1 MISISEF
8 GVINNSEFRIPN
20 SELKENS
27 EFRTLNRVMKEAYI
41 VSSVRTAIGK
51 APRGTLRNVRPD
63 DLGATAVTGAIA
75 NVPKLEP
82 AQIEDVIM
90 GCAFPEG
97 EQGFNLG
104 RVVAQRAGLPDSV
117 PGCTVNRFCA
127 SGLQTIAMAS
137 QAIMTGQAD
146 LIVAG
151 GAESMSLMPMGGNY
165 LSPNPELMSNSP
177 NTYITM
183 GITAE
188 NVAKEYN
195 ISRHDQDQFALR
207 SHKRALAA
215 ISRDRFQAEIIPVK
229 FKETVYV
236 EGKPQTLERIFEVDE
251 GPRSDTSMEA
261 LAKLKPVFH
270 AQGTVTAGNSSQM
283 SDGAAAAVV
292 MSMRM
297 MNQLKVRPMAKL
309 LGYAVAGVAPEIMG
323 IGPVAAVPKV
333 LKQVGLTL
341 NDIGLIELNEAFAGQ
356 SLAVIRKLG
365 LDEDI
370 INVNG
375 GAIALGHP
383 LGCTGAKLTATI
395 LHEMQRRGIRYGM
408 VTMCIGGGMGAAG
421 VFENLM
427 L

>member
-1 MISISEF
+1 
-8 GVINNSEFRIPN
+8 
-20 SELKENS
+20 
-27 EFRTLNRVMKEAYI
+27 MKEAYI

-51 APRGTLRNVRPD
+51 APRGTLHNVRPD
-63 DLGATAVTGAIA
+63 DLGATAVKGAIA
-75 NVPKLEP
+75 KIPNLDPTK
-82 AQIEDVIM
+82 IEDVIM

-104 RVVAQRAGLPDSV
+104 RIVAQGAGLPDSV

-137 QAIMTGQAD
+137 QTVMTGQAD
-146 LIVAG
+146 IIVAG

-165 LSPNPELMSNSP
+165 LSPNPELIAKSP

-183 GITAE
+183 GLTAE
-188 NVAKEYN
+188 NVAREYH
-195 ISRHDQDQFALR
+195 ISRQDQDQFALR
-207 SHKRALAA
+207 SHKKALAA
-215 ISRDRFQAEIIPVK
+215 INRGKFKAEIVPVK
-229 FKETVYV
+229 FKETIYNN
-236 EGKPQTLERIFEVDE
+236 GKTETIDRVFEVDE

-270 AQGTVTAGNSSQM
+270 AKGTVTAGNSSQM
-283 SDGAAAAVV
+283 SDGAAATVV
-292 MSMRM
+292 MSQKML
-297 MNQLKVRPMAKL
+297 NQLRLKPIAKL

-333 LKQVGLTL
+333 LEQVGLTL
-341 NDIGLIELNEAFAGQ
+341 HDIGLIELNEAFAGQ

-383 LGCTGAKLTATI
+383 LGCTGAKLTATL

-408 VTMCIGGGMGAAG
+408 ITMCVGGGMGAAG
-421 VFENLM
+421 VFENL

>member
-1 MISISEF
+1 
-8 GVINNSEFRIPN
+8 
-20 SELKENS
+20 
-27 EFRTLNRVMKEAYI
+27 MKEAYI

-51 APRGTLRNVRPD
+51 APRGTLHNVRPD
-63 DLGATAVTGAIA
+63 DLGATAVKGAIA
-75 NVPKLEP
+75 KIPNLDPEL
-82 AQIEDVIM
+82 IEDVIM

-104 RVVAQRAGLPDSV
+104 RIVARGAGLPDSV

-137 QAIMTGQAD
+137 QAITTGQAEV
-146 LIVAG
+146 IVAG

-165 LSPNPELMSNSP
+165 LSPNPGLIAESP
-177 NTYITM
+177 DTYITM

-188 NVAKEYN
+188 NVAREYN

-207 SHKRALAA
+207 SHKKALTA
-215 ISRDRFQAEIIPVK
+215 INRGYFKAEIVPVK
-229 FKETVYV
+229 FQETIYV
-236 EGKPQTLERIFEVDE
+236 DGKTQTIERVFEVDE
-251 GPRSDTSMEA
+251 GPRSNTSMEA

-270 AQGTVTAGNSSQM
+270 VKGTVTAGNSSQM
-283 SDGAAAAVV
+283 SDGAAATLI
-292 MSMRM
+292 MSMKMLNELRI
-297 MNQLKVRPMAKL
+297 KPIAKL

-341 NDIGLIELNEAFAGQ
+341 HDIGLIELNEAFAGQ

-370 INVNG
+370 VNVNG

-383 LGCTGAKLTATI
+383 LGCTGAKLTATL

-408 VTMCIGGGMGAAG
+408 ITMCVGGGMGAAG
-421 VFENLM
+421 VFENLI

>member
-1 MISISEF
+1 
-8 GVINNSEFRIPN
+8 
-20 SELKENS
+20 
-27 EFRTLNRVMKEAYI
+27 MKQAYI

-51 APRGTLRNVRPD
+51 APRGTLRHVRPD
-63 DLGATAVTGAIA
+63 DLGATAVQGAISK
-75 NVPKLEP
+75 VPGLAPE
-82 AQIEDVIM
+82 QIEDMIM

-104 RVVAQRAGLPDSV
+104 RIVAQRAGLPDSV

-137 QAIMTGQAD
+137 QAIMTGQAEVM
-146 LIVAG
+146 VAG

-165 LSPNPELMSNSP
+165 LAPNPELMDNSP
-177 NTYITM
+177 EPYITM

-188 NVAKEYN
+188 NVAREFQ
-195 ISRHDQDQFALR
+195 ISREDQDQFALR
-207 SHKRALAA
+207 SHHRALAA
-215 ISRDRFQAEIIPVK
+215 IKSGRFTAEIVPITV
-229 FKETVYV
+229 KETIYDN
-236 EGKPQTLERIFEVDE
+236 GKPKTIEKIFEVDE
-251 GPRSDTSMEA
+251 GVRSDTSLEA

-270 AQGTVTAGNSSQM
+270 VKGTVTAGNASQM
-283 SDGAAAAVV
+283 SDGAAASVIV
-292 MSMRM
+292 S
-297 MNQLKVRPMAKL
+297 QKIVDELKLQPMAKL
-309 LGYAVAGVAPEIMG
+309 LGYAVAGVPPAIMG
-323 IGPVAAVPKV
+323 IGPIEAVPKV

-341 NDIGLIELNEAFAGQ
+341 ADIGLIELNEAFAGQ

-383 LGCTGAKLTATI
+383 LGCTGAKLTATL

>member
-1 MISISEF
+1 
-8 GVINNSEFRIPN
+8 
-20 SELKENS
+20 
-27 EFRTLNRVMKEAYI
+27 MKEAYI

-51 APRGTLRNVRPD
+51 APRGTLHNVRPD
-63 DLGATAVTGAIA
+63 DLGATAVQGAMA
-75 NVPKLEP
+75 KVPELKPEL
-82 AQIEDVIM
+82 IDDVIM

-104 RVVAQRAGLPDSV
+104 RIVAQRAGLPDSV

-137 QAIMTGQAD
+137 QAIMTGQAEV
-146 LIVAG
+146 IVAG
-151 GAESMSLMPMGGNY
+151 GAESMSLMPMGGHY
-165 LSPNPELMSNSP
+165 LAPNPELIDHSP
-177 NTYITM
+177 EPYITM

-188 NVAKEYN
+188 NVVKEFQ
-195 ISRHDQDQFALR
+195 ISREDQDQFALR
-207 SHKRALAA
+207 SHNRALAA
-215 ISRDRFQAEIIPVK
+215 IKSGRFTAEIVPITV
-229 FKETVYV
+229 KETIYDQGQPKTV
-236 EGKPQTLERIFEVDE
+236 EKIFAIDE
-251 GPRSDTSMEA
+251 GVRADTSLEA

-270 AQGTVTAGNSSQM
+270 VKGTVTAGNASQM
-283 SDGAAAAVV
+283 SDGAAASIIV
-292 MSMRM
+292 SQKILDEL
-297 MNQLKVRPMAKL
+297 QLKPMAKL
-309 LGYAVAGVAPEIMG
+309 LGYAVAGVPPAIMG
-323 IGPVAAVPKV
+323 TGPIEAVPKV

-341 NDIGLIELNEAFAGQ
+341 ADIGLIELNEAFAGQ
-356 SLAVIRKLG
+356 SLAVIRKLA

-383 LGCTGAKLTATI
+383 LGCTGAKLTATL

-421 VFENLM
+421 VFENL

>member
-1 MISISEF
+1 
-8 GVINNSEFRIPN
+8 
-20 SELKENS
+20 
-27 EFRTLNRVMKEAYI
+27 MKEAYI

-51 APRGTLRNVRPD
+51 APRGTLHNVRPD
-63 DLGATAVTGAIA
+63 DLGAIAVKGAIA
-75 NVPKLEP
+75 KIHNLDPGL
-82 AQIEDVIM
+82 IEDVIM

-104 RVVAQRAGLPDSV
+104 RIVARGAGLPVSV

-146 LIVAG
+146 VIVAG

-165 LSPNPELMSNSP
+165 LAPNPKLIAESP

-183 GITAE
+183 GLTAE
-188 NVAKEYN
+188 NVAQKYH

-207 SHKRALAA
+207 SHKQALTA
-215 ISRDRFQAEIIPVK
+215 IKRGYFKAEIIPVQ
-229 FKETVYV
+229 FKETIYV
-236 EGKPQTLERIFEVDE
+236 NGTTQTSERIFEVDE
-251 GPRSDTSMEA
+251 GPRTDTNMEA

-270 AQGTVTAGNSSQM
+270 VQGTVTAGNSSQM
-283 SDGAAAAVV
+283 SDGAAATVV
-292 MSMRM
+292 MSMKM
-297 MNQLKVRPMAKL
+297 LNQLQVRPMAKL

-383 LGCTGAKLTATI
+383 LGCTGAKLTATL

-408 VTMCIGGGMGAAG
+408 ITMCVGGGMGAAG

>member
-1 MISISEF
+1 
-8 GVINNSEFRIPN
+8 
-20 SELKENS
+20 
-27 EFRTLNRVMKEAYI
+27 MKEAYI

-51 APRGTLRNVRPD
+51 APRGTLHNVRPD
-63 DLGATAVTGAIA
+63 DLGATAVKGAIA
-75 NVPKLEP
+75 KIHNLDPGL
-82 AQIEDVIM
+82 IEDVIM

-104 RVVAQRAGLPDSV
+104 RIVARGAGLPDSV

-137 QAIMTGQAD
+137 QAIMAGQAD
-146 LIVAG
+146 VIVAG

-165 LSPNPELMSNSP
+165 LAPNPKLIAESP

-183 GITAE
+183 GLTAE
-188 NVAKEYN
+188 NVAQKYD

-207 SHKRALAA
+207 SHKKALIA
-215 ISRDRFQAEIIPVK
+215 INRGYFKAEIIPVQ
-229 FKETVYV
+229 FKETIYV
-236 EGKPQTLERIFEVDE
+236 DGTTETSERIFEVDE
-251 GPRSDTSMEA
+251 GPRTDTNMEA

-270 AQGTVTAGNSSQM
+270 VQGTATAGNSSQM
-283 SDGAAAAVV
+283 SDGAAATVV
-292 MSMRM
+292 MSMKM
-297 MNQLKVRPMAKL
+297 LNQLQVRPMAKL

-341 NDIGLIELNEAFAGQ
+341 NEIGLIELNEAFAGQ

-383 LGCTGAKLTATI
+383 LGCTGAKLTATL

-408 VTMCIGGGMGAAG
+408 ITMCVGGGMGAAG

>member
-1 MISISEF
+1 
-8 GVINNSEFRIPN
+8 
-20 SELKENS
+20 
-27 EFRTLNRVMKEAYI
+27 MKEAYI

-51 APRGTLRNVRPD
+51 APRGTLHSVRPD
-63 DLGATAVTGAIA
+63 DLGAIAVQGAIA
-75 NVPKLEP
+75 KIPNLDLE
-82 AQIEDVIM
+82 QIEDVIM

-104 RVVAQRAGLPDSV
+104 RIVARRAGLPDAV

-137 QAIMTGQAD
+137 QAIVSGQAD

-165 LSPNPELMSNSP
+165 LALNPALVSASP
-177 NTYITM
+177 NTYTSM

-188 NVAKEYN
+188 NVAQEFN
-195 ISRHDQDQFALR
+195 ISRQDQDQFALR
-207 SHKRALAA
+207 SHKKALAA
-215 ISRDRFQAEIIPVK
+215 ITKGLFKPEIVPVK
-229 FKETVYV
+229 FSETLYV
-236 EGKPQTLERIFEVDE
+236 EGKTQTIERVFESDE
-251 GPRSDTSMEA
+251 GPRTDTSMEA
-261 LAKLKPVFH
+261 LAGLKPVFH
-270 AQGTVTAGNSSQM
+270 VKGTVTAGNSSQM
-283 SDGAAAAVV
+283 SDGAAAAVI
-292 MSMRM
+292 MSQRM
-297 MNQLKVRPMAKL
+297 VNQLQVRPMAKL

-323 IGPVAAVPKV
+323 IGPVVAVPKV
-333 LKQVGLTL
+333 LHQVGLTL
-341 NDIGLIELNEAFAGQ
+341 DEIGLIELNEAFAGQ

-383 LGCTGAKLTATI
+383 LGCTGAKLTATL

-408 VTMCIGGGMGAAG
+408 ITMCVGGGMGAAG
-421 VFENLM
+421 VFENLI

>member
-1 MISISEF
+1 
-8 GVINNSEFRIPN
+8 
-20 SELKENS
+20 
-27 EFRTLNRVMKEAYI
+27 MKEAYI
-41 VSSVRTAIGK
+41 VSSVRTAVGK

-63 DLGATAVTGAIA
+63 DLGATAVKGAISKVEA
-75 NVPKLEP
+75 QNFMYLDP
-82 AQIEDVIM
+82 AKIDDVIM

-104 RVVAQRAGLPDSV
+104 RIVARRAGLPASV

-146 LIVAG
+146 IIVAG

-165 LSPNPELMSNSP
+165 LAPNPELMEQSP

-188 NVAKEYN
+188 NVVKKFQ
-195 ISRHDQDQFALR
+195 ISREDQDQFALR
-207 SHKRALAA
+207 SHQKALAA
-215 ISRDRFQAEIIPVK
+215 IKSGRFANEIVPVV
-229 FKETVYV
+229 FEETTYAD
-236 EGKPQTLERIFEVDE
+236 GKPQTSKRVFELDE
-251 GPRSDTSMEA
+251 GPRKDTSLEA

-270 AQGTVTAGNSSQM
+270 ARGTVTAGNASQM

-292 MSMRM
+292 MSMKM
-297 MNQLKVRPMAKL
+297 MNELKVKPMARL
-309 LGYAVAGVAPEIMG
+309 LGYTVTGVAPEIMG
-323 IGPVAAVPKV
+323 IAPVEAVPKV

-341 NDIGLIELNEAFAGQ
+341 DDIGLIELNEAFAGQ
-356 SLAVIRKLG
+356 ALAVIRKLG
-365 LDEDI
+365 LNEEI

-383 LGCTGAKLTATI
+383 LGCTGAKLTAT
-395 LHEMQRRGIRYGM
+395 LLQEMKRRGIRYGM

>member
-1 MISISEF
+1 
-8 GVINNSEFRIPN
+8 
-20 SELKENS
+20 
-27 EFRTLNRVMKEAYI
+27 MKEAYI

-51 APRGTLRNVRPD
+51 APRGILRNVRPD
-63 DLGATAVTGAIA
+63 DLGATAVKGAISKIETRDF
-75 NVPKLEP
+75 VSLDLEK
-82 AQIEDVIM
+82 IDDVIM

-104 RVVAQRAGLPDSV
+104 RIVARRAGLPDSV

-146 LIVAG
+146 VIVAG

-165 LSPNPELMSNSP
+165 LSPNPELIEQSP

-188 NVAKEYN
+188 NVAREFH
-195 ISRHDQDQFALR
+195 ISREDQDRFALR
-207 SHKRALAA
+207 SHQKALAA
-215 ISRDRFQAEIIPVK
+215 IRSGRFAHEIVPVV
-229 FKETVYV
+229 FEETIYDY
-236 EGKPQTLERIFEVDE
+236 GKTHTRKRVFELDE
-251 GPRSDTSMEA
+251 GPRRDTSLEA
-261 LAKLKPVFH
+261 LGKLKPVFH
-270 AQGTVTAGNSSQM
+270 AQGTATAGNSSQM

-292 MSMRM
+292 MSMKM
-297 MNQLKVRPMAKL
+297 INELKVKPMGRL
-309 LGYAVAGVAPEIMG
+309 LGYAVAGVAPAIMG
-323 IGPVAAVPKV
+323 IGPVVAVPKV

-341 NDIGLIELNEAFAGQ
+341 DDIGLIELNEAFAGQ

-365 LDEDI
+365 LNEDI

-383 LGCTGAKLTATI
+383 LGCTGAKLTATL

-408 VTMCIGGGMGAAG
+408 ITMCVGGGMGAAG

>member
-1 MISISEF
+1 
-8 GVINNSEFRIPN
+8 
-20 SELKENS
+20 
-27 EFRTLNRVMKEAYI
+27 MKEAYI

-51 APRGTLRNVRPD
+51 APRGTLHSMRPD
-63 DLGATAVTGAIA
+63 DLGAIAVQGAIA
-75 NVPKLEP
+75 KIPNLDPG
-82 AQIEDVIM
+82 QIEDVIM

-104 RVVAQRAGLPDSV
+104 RIVARRAGLPDAV

-137 QAIMTGQAD
+137 QAIISGQAD

-165 LSPNPELMSNSP
+165 LALNPALVSASP
-177 NTYITM
+177 NTYISM

-188 NVAKEYN
+188 NVAQEFN
-195 ISRHDQDQFALR
+195 ISRQDQDQFALR
-207 SHKRALAA
+207 SHKKALAA
-215 ISRDRFQAEIIPVK
+215 IAKGLFKPEIVPVK
-229 FKETVYV
+229 FSETLYV
-236 EGKPQTLERIFEVDE
+236 EGKTQTRERVFESDE
-251 GPRSDTSMEA
+251 GPRSDTSRSA
-261 LAKLKPVFH
+261 LAGLKPVFNLK
-270 AQGTVTAGNSSQM
+270 GTVTAGNSSQM
-283 SDGAAAAVV
+283 SDGAAATVI
-292 MSMRM
+292 MSQRM
-297 MNQLKVRPMAKL
+297 VNQLQVRPMAKL

-323 IGPVAAVPKV
+323 IGPVVAVPKV
-333 LKQVGLTL
+333 LNQVGLTL
-341 NDIGLIELNEAFAGQ
+341 AEIGLIELNEAFAGQ

-383 LGCTGAKLTATI
+383 LGCSGAKLTATL

-408 VTMCIGGGMGAAG
+408 ITMCVGGGMGAAG